1 LKVPGE
7 RLLMDISFIN
17 QESLEKRNIWVLVED
32 QLLKIKWSIFT
43 RGESNIVKEMTILI
57 KKLKAKDPRNV
68 SYLRMDNAAENVSLK
83 SNLEKEGLPVEV

>member
-1 LKVPGE
+1 
-7 RLLMDISFIN
+7 MDISFIN

-83 SNLEKEGLPVEV
+83 SNLEKEGIPVEV